1 MLGIVVLAAF
11 ELFGVL
17 QAWRLF
23 SRRGRTVRLWLGM
36 VMGLMEMMWLPSLF
50 AFALDFTL
58 PAQRLALLTSALAAV
73 GCAFIRPGERPLSEG
88 EAKEEPPLWL
98 ILCLVVPA
106 MLVSGYLQYTH
117 MFREVDGAL
126 YVGQSTYGDLCMHAS
141 FATGLIGQSYP
152 PEYSILPGTRLGY
165 PFLVDALSATM
176 LIYGTPLAAAFS
188 VPGTLMT
195 GLIWLGF
202 VLFTWEM
209 TEKKSAVVIA
219 FVLLFFNGGL
229 GFLGTLDRVTSD
241 PTALNDALNGYYQT
255 PTNMPDVNLRWVNAL
270 CDLLVPQRTLMAGWL
285 CVLPALYLLVAAMR
299 ERRAA
304 AFLAVGLWAGPM
316 PMIHTHSFLALG
328 VISLGAMIDCLLR
341 EKKQR
346 LKTLLLF
353 GLYGATACALALPQ
367 LIEWT
372 FPQTVGGGSLRI
384 LFNWVNNDGNG
395 GLKDEYFWFWIK
407 NVGLVYLIFP
417 LAALTIRKPAVKAL
431 SLGCLLLYAL
441 AETVVFQ
448 PNVYDNNKLF
458 FVAFLAMLPAAAE
471 ILTDIYARL
480 KGIRGRCVLAAA
492 FILASTLSG
501 AITIVREAKSEYQI
515 FGKEQVEA
523 AAFVRENTLED
534 GLFLTATNHNNAPAV
549 LAGRKIVCGA
559 DLYLYF
565 HGVDYAQR
573 AEDARRM
580 LADPAGTAALYEE
593 YGVDY
598 VFFSSYEAQ
607 NGDLAALKAL
617 YPLIYEGGA
626 WYDEICIFAVSPRAQ
641 AAVQAG

>member
-11 ELFGVL
+11 ELFGVA

-23 SRRGRTVRLWLGM
+23 SRRSRTVRLWLGM

-50 AFALDFTL
+50 AFAFDFTL

-73 GCAFIRPGERPLSEG
+73 GCAFLKPRTPALSQAAPKPELPLQV
-88 EAKEEPPLWL
+88 
-98 ILCLVVPA
+98 ILCLVLPA
-106 MLVSGYLQYTH
+106 TLISGYLQYTH

-152 PEYSILPGTRLGY
+152 PEYTILPGTRLGY

-202 VLFTWEM
+202 ALFAWEI
-209 TEKKSAVVIA
+209 TGKRSAVALA

-241 PTALNDALNGYYQT
+241 PSALNEALNGYYQT

-285 CVLPALYLLVAAMR
+285 CVLPALYLLVVAMR
-299 ERRAA
+299 EKRAA

-328 VISLGAMIDCLLR
+328 VISLGAMIDCLIR
-341 EKKQR
+341 EKAHR
-346 LKTLLLF
+346 LKVLMLF
-353 GLYGATACALALPQ
+353 GLYGLTACALAFPQ
-367 LIEWT
+367 LLEWT
-372 FPQTVGGGSLRI
+372 FPQTVGGGSLRL

-395 GLKDEYFWFWIK
+395 GLIDEYFWFWIK

-417 LAALTIRKPAVKAL
+417 LAALTIRKRGVKAL

-458 FVAFLAMLPAAAE
+458 YVAFLTMLPAAAE
-471 ILTDIYARL
+471 LLVDLYARL

-492 FILASTLSG
+492 FLLTSTLSG
-501 AITIVREAKSEYQI
+501 AITIAREVKSEYQI

-523 AAFVRENTLED
+523 AAFIRENTLAD
-534 GLFLTATNHNNAPAV
+534 GLFLTETNHNNAPAV

-580 LADPAGTAALYEE
+580 LADPEGTAELYDQ

-598 VFFSSYEAQ
+598 VFYSSYEVQ
-607 NGDLAALKAL
+607 SGDLAALKEH

-626 WYDEICIFAVSPRAQ
+626 WYDEIYIFAVSPRARV
-641 AAVQAG
+641 AAQAG

>member
-1 MLGIVVLAAF
+1 M
-11 ELFGVL
+11 
-17 QAWRLF
+17 
-23 SRRGRTVRLWLGM
+23 
-36 VMGLMEMMWLPSLF
+36 
-50 AFALDFTL
+50 
-58 PAQRLALLTSALAAV
+58 
-73 GCAFIRPGERPLSEG
+73 
-88 EAKEEPPLWL
+88 
-98 ILCLVVPA
+98 
-106 MLVSGYLQYTH
+106 
-117 MFREVDGAL
+117 
-126 YVGQSTYGDLCMHAS
+126 
-141 FATGLIGQSYP
+141 
-152 PEYSILPGTRLGY
+152 
-165 PFLVDALSATM
+165 
-176 LIYGTPLAAAFS
+176 
-188 VPGTLMT
+188 
-195 GLIWLGF
+195 
-202 VLFTWEM
+202 
-209 TEKKSAVVIA
+209 
-219 FVLLFFNGGL
+219 
-229 GFLGTLDRVTSD
+229 
-241 PTALNDALNGYYQT
+241 
-255 PTNMPDVNLRWVNAL
+255 
-270 CDLLVPQRTLMAGWL
+270 
-285 CVLPALYLLVAAMR
+285 
-299 ERRAA
+299 
-304 AFLAVGLWAGPM
+304 
-316 PMIHTHSFLALG
+316 
-328 VISLGAMIDCLLR
+328 
-341 EKKQR
+341 
-346 LKTLLLF
+346 
-353 GLYGATACALALPQ
+353 
-367 LIEWT
+367 
-372 FPQTVGGGSLRI
+372 
-384 LFNWVNNDGNG
+384 NNDGNG

-617 YPLIYEGGA
+617 YPLIFEGGA

>member
-11 ELFGVL
+11 ELFGVA
-17 QAWRLF
+17 QARRLF
-23 SRRGRTVRLWLGM
+23 SRRSRMVRLWLGM

-50 AFALDFTL
+50 AFAFDFTL
-58 PAQRLALLTSALAAV
+58 TAQRMALLTSALAAV
-73 GCAFIRPGERPLSEG
+73 GCSFLKPRQQALLKDESKP
-88 EAKEEPPLWL
+88 EPPLWL
-98 ILCLVVPA
+98 ILCLVLPA
-106 MLVSGYLQYTH
+106 TLVSGYLQYTH
-117 MFREVDGAL
+117 AFRELDGAL

-176 LIYGTPLAAAFS
+176 LIYDTPLAAAFS

-202 VLFTWEM
+202 VLFAWEL
-209 TEKKSAVVIA
+209 TGKRSAVILA

-241 PTALNDALNGYYQT
+241 PTALNEALNGYYQT
-255 PTNMPDVNLRWVNAL
+255 PTNMPDANLRWVNAL

-304 AFLAVGLWAGPM
+304 AFLAVGLWAGTM

-341 EKKQR
+341 EKKRR

-353 GLYGATACALALPQ
+353 GIYGVTACALALPQ
-367 LIEWT
+367 LLEWT
-372 FPQTVGGGSLRI
+372 FPQTIGGGSLRV

-395 GLKDEYFWFWIK
+395 GLIDEYFWFWIK

-417 LAALTIRKPAVKAL
+417 LAALTLRKSAVKAL

-458 FVAFLAMLPAAAE
+458 YVAFLAMLPAAAE
-471 ILTDIYARL
+471 LLVDIYARL

-501 AITIVREAKSEYQI
+501 AITIAREARSEYQI
-515 FGKEQVEA
+515 FGREQVEA
-523 AAFVRENTLED
+523 AAFIRENTLAD

-549 LAGRKIVCGA
+549 LAGRRIVCGS

-573 AEDARRM
+573 AEDANRM
-580 LADPAGTAALYEE
+580 LADPVGTAELYEQ

-607 NGDLAALKAL
+607 NGDLAALKEC

-626 WYDEICIFAVSPRAQ
+626 WYDEIYIFAVSPRARV
-641 AAVQAG
+641 AAQAG